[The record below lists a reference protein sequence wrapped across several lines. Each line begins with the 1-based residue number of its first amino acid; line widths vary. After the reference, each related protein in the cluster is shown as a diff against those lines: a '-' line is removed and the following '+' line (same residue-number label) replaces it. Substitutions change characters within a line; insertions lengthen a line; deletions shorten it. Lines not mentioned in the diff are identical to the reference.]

1 MLHGK
6 PQQFTG
12 LVIAELQDGLLHLE
26 PVEIVLHVLRGY
38 APECSVKPFLEPAVQ
53 GIDVLD
59 MVKSPLNVPA
69 EVSPYDHMLNMV
81 VHCISL
87 VADMPVRTQHRPLW
101 QRSVQA
107 FRDFRFRQ
115 PSISAKRHVEVVLS
129 VSRHYDGDLVLG
141 CAFAFS
147 PSATL
152 AGLASQVAA
161 AFV

>member
-1 MLHGK
+1 MLHGN

-38 APECSVKPFLEPAVQ
+38 APECSVKPLLEPAVQ

-87 VADMPVRTQHRPLW
+87 C
-101 QRSVQA
+101 S
-107 FRDFRFRQ
+107 
-115 PSISAKRHVEVVLS
+115 
-129 VSRHYDGDLVLG
+129 
-141 CAFAFS
+141 
-147 PSATL
+147 
-152 AGLASQVAA
+152 
-161 AFV
+161 